1 MYLYSVKSTEP
12 VRGIDIKDV
21 KAVPGQ
27 PRTNQEHAADNS
39 HQRQI
44 RGAKLAEFQSILTQ
58 HDISMNF
65 STNEQTNDVVV
76 KLVDVKTGET
86 IRQIPNEVS
95 LKLAAANIKLQGLMV
110 DETV

>member
-12 VRGIDIKDV
+12 VRSIDIKDA

-27 PRTNQEHAADNS
+27 IRTNQELTADS
-39 HQRQI
+39 HQKI
-44 RGAKLAEFQSILTQ
+44 KGEKLVEFRSILAQ